1 MRKFQCLL
9 FLLKRPY
16 IYYCMICMTVP
27 LTTRT
32 AQADFLLMDVHLLPV
47 PCFDTRKIACYIFV
61 LEQWDQRN
69 TDMGHILR
77 DFWLTTRLL
86 IFFLSLFYGKKNIK
100 KICNFYKLS
109 RENWFV
115 KKSIFLEPF
124 LQSPS
129 KTSKQTNTNKQAHT
143 HTQTHR
149 KMQNDR

>member
-1 MRKFQCLL
+1 
-9 FLLKRPY
+9 
-16 IYYCMICMTVP
+16 
-27 LTTRT
+27 
-32 AQADFLLMDVHLLPV
+32 
-47 PCFDTRKIACYIFV
+47 
-61 LEQWDQRN
+61 
-69 TDMGHILR
+69 MGHILR

-129 KTSKQTNTNKQAHT
+129 KTSKQTNRNKQAHT
-143 HTQTHR
+143 HTHKHTEKCKTTDKLCQGLVLRSRGVFRTLSNIKYHR
-149 KMQNDR
+149 CIWQRYKCAFEICCLTRRWQNKKYLEGVERYSNC